1 MVTEL
6 AQEIYNLLEESL
18 ALSLSYFVNTE
29 KRIHILYLLS
39 SMILAYYVFSK
50 SRIKTSFVKYLFPK
64 RIWASQSAF
73 VDYYLFVFNSI
84 FKIMLIAPYIIV
96 GFYIA
101 FYINE
106 ALLVIFGYPKFSLGV
121 TQTIILYTI
130 SLTIFG
136 DFLTYIVHLLM
147 HKVPFL
153 WEFHKVHHSA
163 TTLNPMTQYRIHPVE
178 LIINNIR
185 SIIVFGLVTG
195 FFDYLS
201 AHSIDKM
208 VFLGVNVFHFIFL
221 FFGSNLRH
229 SHVKLKYPK
238 YLEFIFISPFQHQI
252 HHSLDPKHFNKNMG
266 SKLAIW
272 DYIFGTLVLSRSAS
286 KVRFGIPK
294 ENLKYKSFWQNLIN
308 PFINQIG
315 YFKRAKKLTENQK
328 NKSNFF

>member
-1 MVTEL
+1 MIEL
-6 AQEIYNLLEESL
+6 AYDIYNLLEDSL

-39 SMILAYYVFSK
+39 SMILAYYVFNK
-50 SRIKTSFVKYLFPK
+50 SNIKTSFTKYLFPK
-64 RIWASQSAF
+64 KIWVSQSAF
-73 VDYYLFVFNSI
+73 VDYSLFVFNSI
-84 FKIMLIAPYIIV
+84 FKIILIAPYIIL
-96 GFYIA
+96 GFYLA

-106 ALLVIFGYPKFSLGV
+106 GLMVIFGYPEYSLGT

-130 SLTIFG
+130 SLTILS
-136 DFLTYIVHLLM
+136 DFFTYIVHLLM
-147 HKVPFL
+147 HKIPFL

-185 SIIVFGLVTG
+185 GIIVFGLVTG
-195 FFDYLS
+195 LFDYLS

-208 VFLGVNVFHFIFL
+208 VFLGVNIFHFIFL
-221 FFGSNLRH
+221 LFGSNLRH

-252 HHSLDPKHFNKNMG
+252 HHSRDPKHFNKNLG
-266 SKLAIW
+266 SKLALW
-272 DYIFGTLVLSRSAS
+272 DYIFGTLVLSVSTS

-294 ENLKYKSFWQNLIN
+294 ENLKYNSFWQNLIN
-308 PFINQIG
+308 PFIKQIK
-315 YFKRAKKLTENQK
+315 YFKKSKKATK
-328 NKSNFF
+328 KSK